1 MNKQRCT
8 LAGFISFVL
17 AVFAFGA
24 DFPSDKNLSFDREI
38 INRYSLDHLPR
49 SLSIRQGE
57 DYWIGYDLER
67 GKVYKAWQSP
77 AGKPGLSLRAF
88 NTRSVGVTLF
98 EDKSEETWRLRRG
111 GREIPLRI
119 RYLGVSQRGTGTETR
134 FLLKWEL
141 RHEGGR
147 LELHEEVPTASP
159 AHVVPT
165 RFLRVESLGEGE
177 VLLPPSPSAETWKFV
192 EQRAG
197 DGPEKTAL
205 SGGQWHRVSLSP
217 RTAGPRP

>member
-1 MNKQRCT
+1 MNKMRRALAVSLGFALAV
-8 LAGFISFVL
+8 LAG
-17 AVFAFGA
+17 GA
-24 DFPSDKNLSFDREI
+24 DFPTDKNLSFDREI

-67 GKVYKAWQSP
+67 AKVYKAWQSP
-77 AGKPGLSLRAF
+77 AGKPGLSPRGF
-88 NTRSVGVTLF
+88 NTRSVGVTLY
-98 EDKSEETWRLRRG
+98 EDKSEETWHLRRR

-147 LELHEEVPTASP
+147 LELEEEVSTAAP
-159 AHVVPT
+159 AQAAPT
-165 RFLRVESLGEGE
+165 RLLRVTSLGEGE
-177 VLLPPSPSAETWKFV
+177 LLIPPAPVAGTWKIV
-192 EQRAG
+192 GQRGG
-197 DGPEKTAL
+197 DTLEKAII
-205 SGGQWHRVSLSP
+205 SGDQWHRVSLSP
-217 RTAGPRP
+217 RAITPRP